1 MSALPKSPLTISRP
15 RLSAR
20 SAAKFVRLPAVE
32 QMRLLHDQ
40 KYPKQT
46 PQVFKQPYYAPPL
59 NGIRDFLDRGLP
71 GLVDARAKIQSLSI
85 KSRRD
90 HCNRVLT
97 QFVESGHAHRGLK
110 PTTMLRCYASMSDL
124 ELRLSPD
131 LCAMDGKLQ
140 RVIYFNAN
148 ASEQDPEAA
157 KMTLEIAHWVL
168 EQNGEN
174 VAPRQLEFI
183 DLFSG
188 KVFSINRRRQKTI
201 KLLEENARLIES
213 LWSAIEP

>member
-1 MSALPKSPLTISRP
+1 MIAIAEQSFVVTKP

-32 QMRLLHDQ
+32 QIRLLHDQ

-46 PQVFKQPYYAPPL
+46 PQVFKQPYYAPSIK
-59 NGIRDFLDRGLP
+59 GIRDFMERGLP

-85 KSRRD
+85 KSRRE
-90 HCNRVLT
+90 HCERVLT
-97 QFVESGHAHRGLK
+97 KFVESEYAHRGLR
-110 PTTMLRCYASMSDL
+110 PVPIFRYYATMSDL

-131 LCAMDGKLQ
+131 LCAMDEEEV
-140 RVIYFNAN
+140 RVIYLNAN
-148 ASEQDPEAA
+148 ASEQEPEAA

-168 EQNGEN
+168 EQNEVDIDPG
-174 VAPRQLEFI
+174 QIEFI

-188 KVFSINRRRQKTI
+188 KLYTINRRRKKTI
-201 KLLEENARLIES
+201 SLLEENAKLIENF
-213 LWSAIEP
+213 WPTIDP

>member
-1 MSALPKSPLTISRP
+1 MSAIPQHSPVVTKP

-46 PQVFKQPYYAPPL
+46 PQVFKQPYYAPPIK
-59 NGIRDFLDRGLP
+59 GIRDFLERGLP
-71 GLVDARAKIQSLSI
+71 GLVDARAKIQGLAV
-85 KSRRD
+85 KSRRE
-90 HCNRVLT
+90 HCDRVLT
-97 QFVESGHAHRGLK
+97 RFVESEHAHRGLK
-110 PTTMLRCYASMSDL
+110 PLPMLRYYANMSEL

-131 LCAMDGKLQ
+131 LCAMDGKNE
-140 RVIYFNAN
+140 RIIYLNAN

-168 EQNGEN
+168 EQNGLKIE
-174 VAPRQLEFI
+174 PRQIEFI

-188 KVFSINRRRQKTI
+188 KLFAIKKRRDRTI
-201 KLLEENARLIES
+201 KLLEENAKLIES
-213 LWSAIEP
+213 LWPSIEP